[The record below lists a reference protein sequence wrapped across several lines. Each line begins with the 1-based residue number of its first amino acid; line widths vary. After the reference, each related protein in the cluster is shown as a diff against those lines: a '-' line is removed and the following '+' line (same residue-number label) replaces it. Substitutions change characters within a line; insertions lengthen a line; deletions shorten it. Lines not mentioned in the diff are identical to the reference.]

1 MNRFEELMGQIRVN
15 LNDDKRF
22 ESKLLWIRD
31 RVKHY
36 HEKLGFSEVEILE
49 AFEKKRTYWSANY
62 YQESNFPLL
71 DDKVKVF
78 ESTKELQEAVKSKQF
93 ICPACNQIQ
102 SSPYTCESGYKDKN
116 EKVCNWKSYGLF
128 GTMGKGFRFTVKD
141 SFLDKPII
149 DDIFMPVEFKDTI
162 YNPEY
167 KG

>member
-1 MNRFEELMGQIRVN
+1 MNRFEELMEQIRAN

-22 ESKLLWIRD
+22 NSTLLWIRE

-62 YQESNFPLL
+62 YQESNFPLFN
-71 DDKVKVF
+71 DKVKIF
-78 ESTKELQEAVKSKQF
+78 ENMNELKESIKSKEF
-93 ICPACNQIQ
+93 ICPACNQKQ
-102 SSPYTCESGYKDKN
+102 SNPYTCESGHKDKN
-116 EKVCNWKSYGLF
+116 DKVCDWKSYGLL
-128 GTMGKGFRFTVKD
+128 GTLGKGFRFTVKD

-149 DDIFMPVEFKDTI
+149 DDIFMPVEFVNTI

>member
-1 MNRFEELMGQIRVN
+1 MNRFEELMEQIRVN

-22 ESKLLWIRD
+22 ANQLLWIRE

-93 ICPACNQIQ
+93 ICPAYNQIQ

-141 SFLDKPII
+141 SFLENPMI
-149 DDIFMPVEFKDTI
+149 DNCFMPVEFKDTI